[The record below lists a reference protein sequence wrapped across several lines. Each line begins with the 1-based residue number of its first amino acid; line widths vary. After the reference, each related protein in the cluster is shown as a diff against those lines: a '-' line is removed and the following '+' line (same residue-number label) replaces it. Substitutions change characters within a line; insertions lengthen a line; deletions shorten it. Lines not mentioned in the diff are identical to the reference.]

1 MTQDCKYLITQFRRL
16 YKIELFNKMVK
27 LFLLVLFVL
36 LNPILIYDGIITRK
50 VFTVILLSIAE
61 FLFLFLSYSTY
72 SDVRNKNSFSKSRI
86 YKGFQNQNIV
96 NRIIVSDNKIVFDI
110 SGMED
115 ESIYIKNSEYKRKI
129 VNSLKSVFGESKIV
143 TNV

>member
-1 MTQDCKYLITQFRRL
+1 
-16 YKIELFNKMVK
+16 MVK

-72 SDVRNKNSFSKSRI
+72 SDVKNKNSFSKSRI

-96 NRIIVSDNKIVFDI
+96 NRIIVSDNKIIFDI

-115 ESIYIKNSEYKRKI
+115 ESVYLKISEYKRKI

>member
-72 SDVRNKNSFSKSRI
+72 SDVKNKNSFSKSRI

-96 NRIIVSDNKIVFDI
+96 NRIIVSDNKIIFDI

-115 ESIYIKNSEYKRKI
+115 ESVYLKISEYKRKI

>member
-1 MTQDCKYLITQFRRL
+1 
-16 YKIELFNKMVK
+16 MVK

-50 VFTVILLSIAE
+50 VFAVILLSIAE

-96 NRIIVSDNKIVFDI
+96 NRILVSDNKIIFDI

-115 ESIYIKNSEYKRKI
+115 ESLYLKNSEYKRKI
-129 VNSLKSVFGESKIV
+129 VNSLKSVFGESKII

>member
-72 SDVRNKNSFSKSRI
+72 SDVKNKNSFSKSRI

-96 NRIIVSDNKIVFDI
+96 NRIIVSDNKIIFDI

-115 ESIYIKNSEYKRKI
+115 ESVYLKISEYKRKI
-129 VNSLKSVFGESKIV
+129 VNSLKSVFGESKII

>member
-72 SDVRNKNSFSKSRI
+72 SDVKNKNSFSKSRI

-96 NRIIVSDNKIVFDI
+96 TLVAN
-110 SGMED
+110 
-115 ESIYIKNSEYKRKI
+115 
-129 VNSLKSVFGESKIV
+129 
-143 TNV
+143 